1 MEIQRIKID
10 KIFPNDW
17 NPNHLKADL
26 YKKLKRYIQ
35 KDAGAVIPLV
45 LRPHPKRK
53 GSYELIDGFHR
64 WKIYQELKHTEVDA
78 VVVSASDEQA
88 RILSVNLN
96 YMRGQAK
103 PMQYARLVHA
113 LNEKYTLDD
122 LELLLPESKP
132 QLLDKLELLKLPE
145 VSKSRLEESSEE
157 QEKETLSTL
166 KVQVTEGEKDTI
178 EEALK
183 QSDLKKKGAAL
194 TELVKAGA
202 EALRLRSPAGSLKT

>member
-1 MEIQRIKID
+1 MEIQRIKIE

-17 NPNHLKADL
+17 NPNHLKAEF

-45 LRPHPKRK
+45 VRSHPKRK
-53 GSYELIDGFHR
+53 GCYEIIDGFHR

-78 VVVSASDEQA
+78 VVVKVNDEQA
-88 RILSVNLN
+88 KILSTNLN

-103 PMQYARLVHA
+103 PMQYAQLIHS
-113 LNEKYTLDD
+113 LTEKYTLDD

-145 VSKSRLEESSEE
+145 VSKSRLEDASEE
-157 QEKETLSTL
+157 QEKESLSTL
-166 KVQVTEGEKDTI
+166 KVQVTEEEKETI
-178 EEALK
+178 EGALK

-194 TELVKAGA
+194 TVLVKAGA
-202 EALRLRSPAGSLKT
+202 EALRLRSAGSLKT